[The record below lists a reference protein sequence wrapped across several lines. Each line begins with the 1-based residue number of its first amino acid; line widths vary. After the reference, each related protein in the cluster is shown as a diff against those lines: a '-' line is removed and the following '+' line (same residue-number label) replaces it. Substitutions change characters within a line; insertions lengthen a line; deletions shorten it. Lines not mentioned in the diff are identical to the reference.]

1 VALFF
6 DNISHHGL
14 MNRIR
19 RRIGENK
26 INRLIL
32 AFLKAGHMS
41 ELQFN
46 RTEAGTPQGGIL
58 SPLLANIALGIIEER
73 YTRHVWPRQNPDG
86 TVLTDPTSI
95 KKRAIKARTYD
106 KSVGKTV
113 CFPVRYA
120 DDFIILVHVPEG
132 PNQKVR
138 AIKAAEQEKT
148 ELARLLRNEMGLELS
163 ESKTKITPVTSPMS
177 FLGFTIRVQY
187 NPKSR
192 WISKLVIPK
201 SKSHK
206 IRQAI
211 KDIFKS
217 NTLSKSLQNRL
228 TKLNLLLRG
237 WGYSYRH
244 AWKAKRVFN
253 SIDNYIWHTIFG
265 WLKKKHNGKGTKY
278 LHRLYKKRIPG
289 RKATVWTQGGVSPFR
304 LSSIQ
309 VFRFKH
315 GWIIPPKYALTFAE
329 SPVHIERCTPGS
341 EEGAP
346 ETAR

>member
-1 VALFF
+1 MALSF

-19 RRIGENK
+19 KRIGDNK
-26 INRLIL
+26 INRLVL
-32 AFLKAGHMS
+32 AFLKAGLVS
-41 ELQFN
+41 EMQFK

-73 YTRHVWPRQNPDG
+73 YTRYVWPRQNPDG
-86 TVLTDPTSI
+86 TVLTDPASI

-106 KSVGKTV
+106 KSVGKPV

-120 DDFIILVHVPEG
+120 DDFIILVCAPKG
-132 PNQKVR
+132 PGQKDR
-138 AIKAAEQEKT
+138 AVELAEQEKT
-148 ELARLLRNEMGLELS
+148 ELAKLLKEEMGLELS

-192 WISKLVIPK
+192 WISKVVIPK

-211 KDIFKS
+211 KDIFRS
-217 NTLSKSLQNRL
+217 NTLNKSLRNRL
-228 TKLNLLLRG
+228 TKLNLILRG

-244 AWKAKRVFN
+244 AWKAKRVFS
-253 SIDNYIWHTIFG
+253 SIDNYIWHTIFR
-265 WLKKKHNGKGTKY
+265 WLKKKHKGKGAQY
-278 LHRLYKKRIPG
+278 LHSLYKKRIPG
-289 RKATVWTQGGVSPFR
+289 KKSTVWTDDNVSPFT
-304 LSSIQ
+304 LSSIR
-309 VFRFKH
+309 VFRFRHWSIK
-315 GWIIPPKYALTFAE
+315 PPKYALTFME
-329 SPVHIERCTPGS
+329 SPVHNERCTPGL

>member
-1 VALFF
+1 
-6 DNISHHGL
+6 
-14 MNRIR
+14 M
-19 RRIGENK
+19 
-26 INRLIL
+26 
-32 AFLKAGHMS
+32 
-41 ELQFN
+41 
-46 RTEAGTPQGGIL
+46 
-58 SPLLANIALGIIEER
+58 
-73 YTRHVWPRQNPDG
+73 
-86 TVLTDPTSI
+86 
-95 KKRAIKARTYD
+95 
-106 KSVGKTV
+106 KT
-113 CFPVRYA
+113 
-120 DDFIILVHVPEG
+120 
-132 PNQKVR
+132 
-138 AIKAAEQEKT
+138 AEQEKA
-148 ELARLLRNEMGLELS
+148 ELAKLLRKEMGLELS

-192 WISKLVIPK
+192 WISKLVIPR

-228 TKLNLLLRG
+228 TKPNLILRG

-253 SIDNYIWHTIFG
+253 SIDNYIWHTISG
-265 WLKKKHNGKGTKY
+265 WLRKKHKGKGTNY

-289 RKATVWTQGGVSPFR
+289 RKASVWTEGGITPFR
-304 LSSIQ
+304 LFSIP
-309 VFRFKH
+309 VFRFRH
-315 GWIIPPKYALTFAE
+315 GWIKPPKYALTFTE
-329 SPVHIERCTPGS
+329 SPVHSERCTPGS